1 MGTYRILTSGA
12 KYAFI
17 SRRSFARGKMKGNDK
32 TKGQLV
38 EELENL
44 CRHAAEL
51 AKLKEECRWTDT
63 DYEN

>member
-1 MGTYRILTSGA
+1 MGTHRILTSGA

-17 SRRSFARGKMKGNDK
+17 SRQSFAMKRMKGNDK

-44 CRHAAEL
+44 RRHAAEL
-51 AKLKEECRWTDT
+51 AKLEEECRWTDT
-63 DYEN
+63 DYEK